1 MNMAQRD
8 FTSQD
13 HARHFGQPQRELPHA
28 LEMEMQLLGA
38 CIMRNEIIEDL
49 PVNFECSHFEE
60 PIHRRIFEAMQTRSK
75 EGKRWN
81 AITLRSDLPNE
92 NIGQMTL
99 AQYLA
104 ALAGDVVNFIDYKEW
119 CDGITKAA
127 ARRSIAAL
135 SSDLLEVAFDDE
147 LRLADDIQDVRNRL
161 AEVTQM
167 LASET
172 ATFSISDAL
181 DRALDTASGRQAAP
195 LGVDPGLSEV
205 MHLTGPWQN
214 GQLIIIG
221 GGVKQGKTALAM
233 QCMFEIAKETPV
245 FLYSG
250 EMTSSQ
256 IMMRELARRTGISER
271 RQKRKQVSDSEI
283 DKLVQ
288 AGADMR
294 RLKHIEIDCRK
305 MTLEKIA
312 QKARAMKKTHGIG
325 AIFVDHIGK
334 IQWEGKMQ
342 YEDEFRQGQ
351 IATSK
356 LKDLA
361 LELDIPV
368 IALTHL
374 KKATFQDYQGR
385 SAVDRL
391 KAVPHRRPS
400 YRDLVGNM
408 DKDADQVLIAFQPRP
423 ILAGMEPG
431 EDTSEYV
438 VWQDLMSQ
446 WEGKAEIHL
455 VLSRESEFPRRKDV
469 QWTGE
474 TTSYGPAYAQAQ
486 NRRELF

>member
-1 MNMAQRD
+1 MNAHPRD
-8 FTSQD
+8 FTED
-13 HARHFGQPQRELPHA
+13 DRARHFGKKRELPNA
-28 LEMEMQLLGA
+28 IEMEQQLLGA
-38 CIMRNEIIEDL
+38 LLMRNEIIDDL
-49 PVNFECSHFEE
+49 PANFDVAHFEE
-60 PIHRRIFEAMQTRSK
+60 PIHRKIFEAMQNRRKDGRSFNPVTI
-75 EGKRWN
+75 R
-81 AITLRSDLPNE
+81 ADLPE
-92 NIGQMTL
+92 QDIGQMTL
-99 AQYLA
+99 REYLA
-104 ALAGDVVNFIDYKEW
+104 AMAGEVVNYVDYPEW
-119 CDGITKAA
+119 CLGITKAA
-127 ARRSIAAL
+127 ARRKLVQISDEVEAIAFA
-135 SSDLLEVAFDDE
+135 EE
-147 LRLADDIQDVRNRL
+147 LRLVDDIQDVRNRL
-161 AEVTQM
+161 AEVTQA
-167 LASET
+167 LSSET
-172 ATFSISDAL
+172 AQFSMADAL
-181 DRALDTASGRQAAP
+181 DRALDKTTGKSSTPAG
-195 LGVDPGLSEV
+195 LDPGLTEV
-205 MHLTGPWQN
+205 MHLTGPWQR

-233 QCMFEIAKETPV
+233 QCMFEIAKSTPV

-250 EMTSSQ
+250 EMTVDQ
-256 IMMRELARRTGISER
+256 IMMRELARRTGISAR
-271 RQKRKQVSDSEI
+271 RQQRKQVSDSEVE
-283 DKLVQ
+283 KLVQ
-288 AGADMR
+288 AGAEMR
-294 RLKHIEIDCRK
+294 ALKHIEIDCRK

-312 QKARAMKKTHGIG
+312 IKARALKKSHGIG
-325 AIFVDHIGK
+325 AVFVDHIGK

-385 SAVDRL
+385 SATDRL

-431 EDTSEYV
+431 EDTSEYP
-438 VWQDLMSQ
+438 VWQDLMDQ
-446 WEGKAEIHL
+446 WEGRAEIHL

-469 QWTGE
+469 AWNGE
-474 TTSYGPAYAQAQ
+474 TTSYGPAYAEAQ

>member
-1 MNMAQRD
+1 MNAY
-8 FTSQD
+8 
-13 HARHFGQPQRELPHA
+13 QPNVYGDPVLPDA
-28 LEMEMQLLGA
+28 LEAECALLGA
-38 CIMRNEIIEDL
+38 LMMRNEAMDNV
-49 PVNFECSHFEE
+49 PVTFSAAHFVE
-60 PIHRRIFEAMQTRSK
+60 PIHRDAYEAMQALSG
-75 EGKRWN
+75 EGKSFSP
-81 AITLRSDLPNE
+81 ITIKGPLQVKYADRK
-92 NIGQMTL
+92 IGGMSIS
-99 AQYLA
+99 QYLA
-104 ALAGDVVNFIDYKEW
+104 HLYGETPGSLHIPDW
-119 CDGITKAA
+119 CAAITFAS
-127 ARRSIAAL
+127 ARREIQAL
-135 SSDLLEVAFDDE
+135 STDLRQIAFEDE
-147 LRLADDIQDVRNRL
+147 LQIPDDIASIRSRL
-161 AEVTQM
+161 AEVTQT
-167 LASET
+167 LVGEQ
-172 ATFSISDAL
+172 ATFSISNAL
-181 DRALDTASGRQAAP
+181 DRALDAASGRRNDVSGIDP
-195 LGVDPGLSEV
+195 GVDEV
-205 MHLTGPWQN
+205 KALTGPFQN

-233 QCMFEIAKETPV
+233 QCMFEMAKSVPI

-250 EMTSSQ
+250 EMTTDQ
-256 IMMRELARRTGISER
+256 IMMRELARRTGISAR
-271 RQKRKQVSDSEI
+271 RQKNRQVSDREI
-283 DKLVQ
+283 ETLVM
-288 AGADMR
+288 AGEEMK
-294 RLKHIEIDCRK
+294 RLRHIEIDCRK
-305 MTLEKIA
+305 MTLDKIA
-312 QKARAMKKTHGIG
+312 MKARALKKSHGIG
-325 AIFVDHIGK
+325 ALLVDHIGK

-385 SAVDRL
+385 SATDRL

-431 EDTSEYV
+431 EDTSEFV

-455 VLSRESEFPRRKDV
+455 VLSRESEFPRRRDIR
-469 QWTGE
+469 WNGD
-474 TTSYGPAYAQAQ
+474 TTSYGLPYGEAM

>member
-8 FTSQD
+8 FSTDDMS
-13 HARHFGQPQRELPHA
+13 RHFGQTRELPNA
-28 LEMEMQLLGA
+28 IEMEQQLLGLL
-38 CIMRNEIIEDL
+38 IMRNELIDDL
-49 PVNFECSHFEE
+49 PVSFELGHFEE
-60 PIHRRIFEAMQTRSK
+60 KLHRQIFEAMQSRRKDGRT
-75 EGKRWN
+75 WN
-81 AITLRSDLPNE
+81 AITLRADLPQIE
-92 NIGQMTL
+92 IGGLTV

-104 ALAGDVVNFIDYKEW
+104 RLASEVVNFVDYAEW
-119 CDGITKAA
+119 CAGITTAA
-127 ARRSIAAL
+127 ARRSMVAL
-135 SSDLLEVAFDDE
+135 SEDLMQAAFDDE
-147 LRLADDIQDVRNRL
+147 LRLSDDIQDVRNRL
-161 AEVTQM
+161 AEVTQT
-167 LASET
+167 LTSET

-181 DRALDTASGRQAAP
+181 DRALDTASGRRAVP

-233 QCMFEIAKETPV
+233 QCMFEIAKDTPV

-250 EMTSSQ
+250 EMTASQ

-271 RQKRKQVSDSEI
+271 RQKRKQVSESEI
-283 DKLVQ
+283 EKLML
-288 AGADMR
+288 AGEDMK

-305 MTLEKIA
+305 MTLEKIS

-325 AIFVDHIGK
+325 AVFVDHIGK

-385 SAVDRL
+385 SAADRL

-431 EDTSEYV
+431 EDTGEYA
-438 VWQDLMSQ
+438 VWEDLMKE
-446 WEGKAEIHL
+446 WEGRAEIHL

-469 QWTGE
+469 IWTGE
-474 TTSYGPAYAQAQ
+474 TTSYGPAYQHAQ